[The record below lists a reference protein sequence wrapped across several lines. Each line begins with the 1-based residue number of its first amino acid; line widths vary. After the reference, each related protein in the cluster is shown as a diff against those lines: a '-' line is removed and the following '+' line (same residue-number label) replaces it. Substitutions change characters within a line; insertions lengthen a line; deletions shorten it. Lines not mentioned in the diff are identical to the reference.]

1 MNHKKIFISVG
12 IGLFLILAY
21 VLYTKSRH
29 SVAAKASDQIQANA
43 NATADR
49 IVAAGAQIATTIKT
63 NPSNAN
69 TSETAQA
76 ASDQMTAV
84 AQTAPSAT
92 PSAST
97 QEAIVAHQNR
107 TADKI
112 QQAGSDIATAITSGT
127 SPAQTAAVVQH
138 ITAQVANSVKTD
150 GQRVAAQVDA
160 GSFQATAAGQ
170 QTGGGGVLAKI
181 GAIISAPF
189 GSSSFSATAAGQQT
203 GGGGAIISAPFGSSS
218 FSATINPKT
227 SFSVYALSNAYS
239 KGLQLADTTKNL
251 TPYMNPSTASKT
263 NQGYYIEN
271 TGNQTITQMVVKI
284 SSGYD
289 GIGIWTYTLQTE
301 GQIVPGSE
309 WNTIY
314 PPLAGQVYIFSCQL
328 IPGGA
333 FIINT
338 SQTNAGTVRIL
349 GISSGGGEIEIK
361 DAVYV

>member
-69 TSETAQA
+69 TSEVAQA

-84 AQTAPSAT
+84 AQTVLAPSAT

-97 QEAIVAHQNR
+97 QEAVIAHQNR

-170 QTGGGGVLAKI
+170 QTGGGG
-181 GAIISAPF
+181 AIIS
-189 GSSSFSATAAGQQT
+189 T
-203 GGGGAIISAPFGSSS
+203 PFGSSS

-239 KGLQLADTTKNL
+239 KGVQLADNTNNL

-314 PPLAGQVYIFSCQL
+314 PPLAGQLYIFSCQL

-338 SQTNAGTVRIL
+338 AQTNAGTVRIV
-349 GISSGGGEIEIK
+349 GISSGGGEIEFK

>member
-170 QTGGGGVLAKI
+170 QTGGGG
-181 GAIISAPF
+181 
-189 GSSSFSATAAGQQT
+189 
-203 GGGGAIISAPFGSSS
+203 AIISAPFGSSS